1 MEAFIG
7 GEMRG
12 SAGLMRV
19 GTAEYGTPVEC
30 GDGGNEGDDGPNI
43 SVRTALGSA
52 FVESEKS
59 RSN

>member
-1 MEAFIG
+1 
-7 GEMRG
+7 MRG